1 MQSFYCPSLVMFQA
15 TAKRNQAA
23 LGDKWAPGFEPGN
36 LKENDGAVFKQVLL
50 YAAAHGVKAMATWEV
65 HEVNVG
71 DQPQWLFDAVNAF
84 LDAP

>member
-1 MQSFYCPSLVMFQA
+1 MTSVSIRLDLSGVPRRNEDAGLDHIPSWH
-15 TAKRNQAA
+15 AA
-23 LGDKWAPGFEPGN
+23 FSIYHF
-36 LKENDGAVFKQVLL
+36 KE